1 MNPKLDPA
9 ATIKAYK
16 KLVKDLQAQVKE
28 LQAERDA
35 AARLCDE
42 QLKKIKRLEKK
53 AGKGSYAELPY

>member
-16 KLVKDLQAQVKE
+16 KLVKDLQAQVII

-35 AARLCDE
+35 AAALCAE
-42 QLKKIKRLEKK
+42 QHKKIQRLEQR
-53 AGKGSYAELPY
+53 GIQQ